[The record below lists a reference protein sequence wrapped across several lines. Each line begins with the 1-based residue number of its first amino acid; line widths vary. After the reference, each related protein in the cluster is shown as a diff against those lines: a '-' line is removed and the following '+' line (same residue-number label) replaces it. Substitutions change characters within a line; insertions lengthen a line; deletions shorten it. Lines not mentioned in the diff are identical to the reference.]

1 MLLATKWCCDV
12 NFPLSKKSAQ
22 NWVATQKLDLFWSSS
37 TLHPILQKEMKIRK
51 TPAPWIH
58 KTSLDL
64 IINKTKKLL
73 KKFLSDQ
80 IFQKLKLKFFL
91 LYKTENIMLF
101 YWIKHPSDTCRQL
114 SFRTSSLYT
123 KITGLSYTKKA
134 AEGCWISD
142 KNCKKKVVLNQDS
155 NQGPS
160 RDQKSEIFCL
170 ELCHWAMEAF
180 FFCWQNL

>member
-1 MLLATKWCCDV
+1 
-12 NFPLSKKSAQ
+12 
-22 NWVATQKLDLFWSSS
+22 
-37 TLHPILQKEMKIRK
+37 MKIRK

-73 KKFLSDQ
+73 KKILSDQ

-91 LYKTENIMLF
+91 LYKTENIMLI

-160 RDQKSEIFCL
+160 REAKMNEIQTKAL
-170 ELCHWAMEAF
+170 PLSHRGWYKITTVIISQIIMYL
-180 FFCWQNL
+180 NLA

>member
-1 MLLATKWCCDV
+1 
-12 NFPLSKKSAQ
+12 
-22 NWVATQKLDLFWSSS
+22 
-37 TLHPILQKEMKIRK
+37 MKIRK

-73 KKFLSDQ
+73 KKNLSDQ

-142 KNCKKKVVLNQDS
+142 KNCKKKRLS
-155 NQGPS
+155 STRIWTRGLPGK
-160 RDQKSEIFCL
+160 QKWMKFRL
-170 ELCHWAMEAF
+170 KLYHWATEADTRYP
-180 FFCWQNL
+180 LLL

>member
-1 MLLATKWCCDV
+1 
-12 NFPLSKKSAQ
+12 
-22 NWVATQKLDLFWSSS
+22 
-37 TLHPILQKEMKIRK
+37 MKIRK

-101 YWIKHPSDTCRQL
+101 YWIKHPSDTCRHL
-114 SFRTSSLYT
+114 SFRMSSLYT

-142 KNCKKKVVLNQDS
+142 KNCKKRLSSTRIRTRGLPETK
-155 NQGPS
+155 
-160 RDQKSEIFCL
+160 KSEIFCL
-170 ELCHWAMEAF
+170 ELCHWAMEASY
-180 FFCWQNL
+180 FCKQNL

>member
-1 MLLATKWCCDV
+1 M
-12 NFPLSKKSAQ
+12 
-22 NWVATQKLDLFWSSS
+22 
-37 TLHPILQKEMKIRK
+37 LHPILQKEMKIRK

-73 KKFLSDQ
+73 KKILSDQ
-80 IFQKLKLKFFL
+80 ICQKLKLKFFL

-114 SFRTSSLYT
+114 SFRKSSLYT

-142 KNCKKKVVLNQDS
+142 KNCKKRLSSTRIRTRVL
-155 NQGPS
+155 PEKK
-160 RDQKSEIFCL
+160 KSENFCL
-170 ELCHWAMEAF
+170 KLYHWATEA
-180 FFCWQNL
+180 LH

>member
-1 MLLATKWCCDV
+1 
-12 NFPLSKKSAQ
+12 
-22 NWVATQKLDLFWSSS
+22 
-37 TLHPILQKEMKIRK
+37 MKIRK

-73 KKFLSDQ
+73 KKILSDQ

-123 KITGLSYTKKA
+123 KTTGLFYTKKA
-134 AEGCWISD
+134 TEGCWISD
-142 KNCKKKVVLNQDS
+142 KNCKKRGLYFLNF
-155 NQGPS
+155 GHTYLYV
-160 RDQKSEIFCL
+160 CL
-170 ELCHWAMEAF
+170 SICYVNWCILFLRLWECSSLRRAIAKFLTH
-180 FFCWQNL
+180 